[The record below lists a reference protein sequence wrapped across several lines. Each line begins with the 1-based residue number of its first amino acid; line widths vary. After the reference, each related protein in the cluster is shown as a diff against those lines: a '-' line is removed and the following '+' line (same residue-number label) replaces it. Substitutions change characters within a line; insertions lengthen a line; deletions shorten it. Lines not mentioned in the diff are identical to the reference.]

1 MARERTPPRRSALL
15 SFRFLGASLVGSLT
29 MALVSAF
36 APPPAQVAVL
46 GALVSILGGLFLTY
60 LEQDEE
66 RERRQAELI
75 EKLSVPLALAPDQE
89 LYARYSAICRALTT
103 LAGQSDPVLRGVAL
117 MKLSS
122 LAGQLGELAG
132 GTVVF
137 AGTEGWRTVYEQ
149 LLRSPD
155 IREYRSV
162 AWVRSRDYW
171 QDQPGRQSMQV
182 NFEAAHRGVLV
193 ERIVVLRDELWPR
206 GQLLPSDELL
216 PWVEEQHNHGLRVSL
231 ARESDVAGEPDL
243 LADTGIYGVRAV
255 GVQELDERSRTQRFT
270 LTFGREAVAQ
280 AEERW
285 RRLALYA
292 TSFRKLLDQSAG
304 GR

>member
-1 MARERTPPRRSALL
+1 MAPCAADAAPHPARGRPRVRHSMAALHVQTGQPGLRRPRSERPAACPSRLARLPLATGRRSLRPMARERTPPRRSALL

-46 GALVSILGGLFLTY
+46 GALVSILGGLFLAY

-66 RERRQAELI
+66 RGRRQAELV
-75 EKLSVPLALAPDQE
+75 EKLSVPLALAPDPE
-89 LYARYSAICRALTT
+89 LYARYSALCRALTE
-103 LAGQSDPVLRGVAL
+103 LAGQADPVLRGVAL
-117 MKLSS
+117 LKLSS

-149 LLRSPD
+149 LLGSPD

-162 AWVRSRDYW
+162 AWVRSKDYW
-171 QDQPGRQSMQV
+171 QDQPGRQSMRV

-193 ERIVVLRDELWPR
+193 ERVVVLRDELWPR
-206 GQLLPSDELL
+206 GQALPSDELL
-216 PWVEEQHNHGLRVSL
+216 PWVEE
-231 ARESDVAGEPDL
+231 
-243 LADTGIYGVRAV
+243 
-255 GVQELDERSRTQRFT
+255 
-270 LTFGREAVAQ
+270 
-280 AEERW
+280 
-285 RRLALYA
+285 
-292 TSFRKLLDQSAG
+292 
-304 GR
+304 